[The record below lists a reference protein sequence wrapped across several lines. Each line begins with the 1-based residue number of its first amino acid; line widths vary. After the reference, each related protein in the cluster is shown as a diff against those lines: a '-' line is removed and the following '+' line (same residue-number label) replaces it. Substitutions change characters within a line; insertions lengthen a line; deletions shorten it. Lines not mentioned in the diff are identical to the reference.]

1 VIFDQFDVVISAF
14 PFVEV
19 PGGVKRPVLVLSKFD
34 RFGSETGI
42 GLTAMVT
49 TAKNSAWPFD
59 VPVADLE
66 IAGLRQPC
74 FIRMKFGSIAF
85 ERVDRK
91 IGVLS
96 ERDRAAV
103 RKSLQSVLGG
113 AI

>member
-34 RFGSETGI
+34 GFGSKTGI

-49 TAKNSAWPFD
+49 TAKNSTWPFD
-59 VPVADLE
+59 VPVSDLE
-66 IAGLRQPC
+66 IAGLKQPC
-74 FIRMKFGSIAF
+74 VIRMKFGSIAF

-91 IGVLS
+91 IGILS

-103 RKSLQSVLGG
+103 RASLHSVLGG